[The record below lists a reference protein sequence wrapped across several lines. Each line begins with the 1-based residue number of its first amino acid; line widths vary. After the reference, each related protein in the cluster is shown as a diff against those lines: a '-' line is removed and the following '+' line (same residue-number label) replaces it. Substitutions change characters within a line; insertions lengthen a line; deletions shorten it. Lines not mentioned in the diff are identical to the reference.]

1 MGTVTVKAMYDGS
14 SFKILEP
21 LDLIPNTEYTLTV
34 EVKNSETAENALD
47 VLRRNIGTIH
57 GPQDWSVEH
66 DHYIRGTPKRES
78 YE

>member
-21 LDLIPNTEYTLTV
+21 LDLKPNTEYTLTV

-47 VLRRNIGTIH
+47 VLRRSIGTIH

-66 DHYIRGTPKRES
+66 DHYIHGTPKRES
-78 YE
+78 HE